1 MNNKRII
8 KNISISMIMKPV
20 SMILSLIYTPLA
32 LSFLGDIKYGIWAI
46 ILNIVS
52 WINYF
57 DIGIGNGLR
66 NKLAEAIAT
75 GDQKS
80 AKTYVSTAYIGTTI
94 ISSTFCVIVSLA
106 WKLFRLSDFFNLNVP
121 DENTD
126 LIIFISVF
134 FVCVNFVLSLS
145 KTSAY
150 AIQQPGIISVVGVM
164 GQTLQIGTILVIS
177 KLFNQSLISIALM
190 YGLISLIDSIVVY
203 FIVTYK
209 NNCLKPAISAID
221 MKYIKPLLTLGVG
234 FFTLQICSL
243 VLNTTDNLLIA
254 NLFGSA
260 EVTPYSIVYKVFY
273 ILVQIH
279 GIIIM
284 PMWSAYTEAAAK
296 KDMKWISCTMKK
308 IDLVTALLSVF
319 AIIGIFIF
327 RPIAKVWL
335 GKELEYSTSLII
347 TVAIYMVA
355 QMFGNNYSSFLCGVG
370 HIRTSV
376 IIAALGSII
385 NIPLSVLFAESM
397 DMKLTG
403 IILGSL
409 CVMMISVIT
418 LPVVAARWKKAKA
431 VEWSKNI
438 E

>member
-8 KNISISMIMKPV
+8 KNIGISMTMKPI
-20 SMILSLIYTPLA
+20 SIILSLIYTPLA
-32 LSFLGDIKYGIWAI
+32 LSFLGDMKYGIWAI
-46 ILNIVS
+46 VLNIVS

-94 ISSTFCVIVSLA
+94 ISFLFCVIVVLT
-106 WKLFRLSDFFNLNVP
+106 WKLFHLNDFFNLNVP

-126 LIIFISVF
+126 LVIFISIF

-145 KTSAY
+145 KTAAY
-150 AIQQPGIISVVGVM
+150 AKQQPGIISIVGVM
-164 GQTLQIGTILVIS
+164 NQMLQIGTILVIF
-177 KLFNQSLISIALM
+177 KIFNQSLISIALM
-190 YGLISLIDSIVVY
+190 YGLVSLFDSCIIY
-203 FIVTYK
+203 FIVTHK
-209 NNCLKPAISAID
+209 NNYLKPAISAID
-221 MKYIKPLLTLGVG
+221 MKYIRPLLTLGVG

-279 GIIIM
+279 GIVIM
-284 PMWSAYTEAAAK
+284 PMWSAYTEAATK
-296 KDMKWISCTMKK
+296 KDIKWISSTMKK
-308 IDLVTALLSVF
+308 INLITVLLSVF
-319 AIIGIFIF
+319 AIIGIFTF
-327 RPIAKVWL
+327 RPIAKAWL
-335 GKELEYSTSLII
+335 GRELEYSTSLII
-347 TVAIYMVA
+347 MVAIYMIA

-370 HIRTSV
+370 HIKASV
-376 IIAALGSII
+376 IIAALGATM
-385 NIPLSVLFAESM
+385 NIPLSVLFAQNM
-397 DMKLTG
+397 NMRLTG

-409 CVMMISVIT
+409 CVMMISVIA
-418 LPVVAARWKKAKA
+418 LPVVAARWKKEKA
-431 VEWSKNI
+431 VEWGKDI